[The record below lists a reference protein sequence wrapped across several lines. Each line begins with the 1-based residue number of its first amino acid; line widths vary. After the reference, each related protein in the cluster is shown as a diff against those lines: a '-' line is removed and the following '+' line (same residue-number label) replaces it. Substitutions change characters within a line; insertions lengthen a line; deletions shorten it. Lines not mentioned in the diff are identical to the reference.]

1 MKCSMDLSILI
12 SICLLAT
19 AGTAR
24 AEWEPDG
31 ILVTPSYMT
40 TVSATDAVPAGEGYV
55 IVVWEDYSDN
65 ADYNIYAQ
73 KYDLHGAAQWNQDG
87 VPICEASGRQ
97 LYSQAVPDGSGGM
110 IITWADERTGDYDIY
125 AQRIDPD
132 GNPLWAVDGVVVC
145 VFSQDQTS
153 PDIIPLG
160 DGGSIIVW
168 QDKWTGI
175 QWDIY
180 AQRLDAN
187 GSRQWGS
194 LGIPICETPETQGQP
209 KIVADGTGGAVI
221 AWQDDR
227 GGSSANDIYAQR
239 ILIDATGTRRWATD
253 GVPICTASGW
263 ASLSSDLIPDG
274 EGGAIIVWHDL
285 RSTTTCVYAQ
295 RVDSLGAVQWAVDG
309 VMVHQTEIDYHAQES
324 TAPDGS
330 GGVIVAWSDRRN
342 GVGNNDIFVQRIDH
356 DGNWRWVYS
365 DVPICTAAGD
375 QGVTR
380 IEPDGE
386 GGYFI
391 AWKDERYG
399 AADVYA
405 QRVRGDGVT
414 LWPDNGVDVC
424 AYEEDQTAVALA
436 EDGRGGVFVFWN
448 DYRNTYDRHVYAQRI
463 EPRYGHW
470 GVPEPVIAFVTDIAP
485 DEGGAVDLSWYGS
498 RLDDY
503 RYAEVTHYSI
513 WRATNAI
520 PMLTASDEFPLLTS
534 PQEVGEDFDGPAIRI
549 EQTAAGDYFWE
560 WIGNADALGLEGYSY
575 TAPTRTDS
583 TGSDPAIHYF
593 QVVTHTQTPT
603 TYWISAPDSGWSV
616 DNLSPCPPAAVTAQ
630 QSFDPEGLEI
640 TWEPNTEL
648 DLDCYVIH
656 RGATSDFMPDGGNL
670 VYSECEATYFD
681 DEWRWDSGYWYKLAA
696 VDIHGNVSG
705 YVLLGPGE
713 VTGDEPVVP
722 PVASYLSQN
731 FPNPFNPVTMIRF
744 GLREPGRVSIRIYDT
759 AGRLMRVLVEERRDA
774 GHYTEGW
781 DGRDDAGRAVASGIY
796 FYRIE
801 AGAFGDTKKMVL
813 LR

>member
-1 MKCSMDLSILI
+1 MKCSMVLSILI

-31 ILVTPSYMT
+31 TRVAPMY
-40 TVSATDAVPAGEGYV
+40 GEQRDM
-55 IVVWEDYSDN
+55 I
-65 ADYNIYAQ
+65 I
-73 KYDLHGAAQWNQDG
+73 
-87 VPICEASGRQ
+87 
-97 LYSQAVPDGSGGM
+97 VPDGTGAVIIVWKQYGLGSADVYAQRLDMYGNALWDPEGVPVCTEPNDQDEIGAVADGAGGV
-110 IITWADERTGDYDIY
+110 IVTWSDLRSDDWDIY
-125 AQRIDPD
+125 AQRIDVN
-132 GNPLWAVDGVVVC
+132 GTPLWTMDGVAIC
-145 VFSQDQTS
+145 NIFEDQRS
-153 PDIIPLG
+153 PDIIP
-160 DGGSIIVW
+160 DGAGGAVIVW
-168 QDKWTGI
+168 HDFWDSVQY
-175 QWDIY
+175 DIY
-180 AQRLDAN
+180 AQRVDAN
-187 GSRQWGS
+187 GVTTWTTS
-194 LGIPICETPETQGQP
+194 GIPICVESHDQTNPA
-209 KIVADGTGGAVI
+209 IVADGFGGAVVT
-221 AWQDDR
+221 WMDMR
-227 GGSSANDIYAQR
+227 NLANYDIYAQR
-239 ILIDATGTRRWATD
+239 ILIDATGTPRWTTD
-253 GVPICTASGW
+253 GISICSAYHFQYYP
-263 ASLSSDLIPDG
+263 DLAPDL
-274 EGGAIIVWHDL
+274 EGGAVIVWTDY
-285 RSTTTCVYAQ
+285 RTDDYDVYAQ
-295 RVDSLGAVQWAVDG
+295 RVDSVGAVQWTVDG
-309 VMVHQTEIDYHAQES
+309 VIVHQAALES
-324 TAPDGS
+324 QSAPVIVSDGT
-330 GGVIVAWSDRRN
+330 GGVIVAWVDDRDDPINSD
-342 GVGNNDIFVQRIDH
+342 IYAQRIDR
-356 DGNWRWVYS
+356 DGTWRWTYAG
-365 DVPICTAAGD
+365 VPVCTADGI
-375 QGVTR
+375 QGWPA
-380 IEPDGE
+380 IAPDNE
-386 GGYFI
+386 GGAFI
-391 AWKDERYG
+391 AWRDSRYSSM
-399 AADVYA
+399 DIYA
-405 QRVRGDGVT
+405 QYVGKDGVA
-414 LWPDNGVDVC
+414 LWVHDGVDVC
-424 AYEEDQTAVALA
+424 SNEESQPEAAIA
-436 EDGRGGVFVFWN
+436 ADGRGGAVVAWK
-448 DYRNTYDRHVYAQRI
+448 DYRNLGHYQIYAQRI

-503 RYAEVTHYSI
+503 RYWEVTHYSI

-759 AGRLMRVLVEERRDA
+759 AGRLVRVLVEERRDA